1 MQQQNI
7 EAMSRTSLKMDLDKT
22 VKYILILLVCLLG
35 EVSSSALTDFCS
47 KSNDEFQGV
56 ESKVFL
62 CLFQFNSKWRESYSQ
77 SSRVKW
83 II

>member
-7 EAMSRTSLKMDLDKT
+7 EAMARTSLKMDLDET

-47 KSNDEFQGV
+47 KSTDGFQGV
-56 ESKVFL
+56 ESKVFFVFIL
-62 CLFQFNSKWRESYSQ
+62 
-77 SSRVKW
+77 V
-83 II
+83 

>member
-7 EAMSRTSLKMDLDKT
+7 EAMTRTSLKMDLDKT

-47 KSNDEFQGV
+47 KSTDGFQGV
-56 ESKVFL
+56 DSKVFL
-62 CLFQFNSKWRESYSQ
+62 CLFQFYSKWRESYSQ
-77 SSRVKW
+77 SSKVKW
-83 II
+83 IT